1 MAPKVKFTRGELTA
15 AALKVV
21 RERGTGAL
29 TAKAVADELL
39 ISTRPIFTCFS
50 TMDELRRDVRAA
62 AERTFDAYIA
72 EGLRN
77 PVPFYGVG
85 MQYIRFAREEPE
97 LYRLLFLE
105 PSEGGS
111 GAYETMLH
119 LMEKVRPSLERI
131 YRMNTAEAGRYFRD
145 LWLVVHGFAA
155 LIVSGVCPYTDREIG
170 QTLTGFSVSV
180 CKAIKEIPGFT
191 DGTFD
196 RDAVFRRLIREPS
209 PQSEAAD
216 SAPQDFPAKK

>member
-1 MAPKVKFTRGELTA
+1 
-15 AALKVV
+15 
-21 RERGTGAL
+21 
-29 TAKAVADELL
+29 
-39 ISTRPIFTCFS
+39 
-50 TMDELRRDVRAA
+50 
-62 AERTFDAYIA
+62 
-72 EGLRN
+72 
-77 PVPFYGVG
+77 
-85 MQYIRFAREEPE
+85 
-97 LYRLLFLE
+97 
-105 PSEGGS
+105 
-111 GAYETMLH
+111 
-119 LMEKVRPSLERI
+119 
-131 YRMNTAEAGRYFRD
+131 MNTAEAGRYFRD

-216 SAPQDFPAKK
+216 SAPQDFPAEK